1 MALASVIRRASES
14 SIRKWRSLSYFVKCN
29 FVHKLRRPVL
39 SLGVAI
45 MPKFNVGD
53 HVERVGP
60 LVPTYMQRG
69 VITRV
74 IPDKGGIDW
83 LSEYEVNFDN
93 KLVANFYETQ
103 LRLVKAAPD
112 SN

>member
-1 MALASVIRRASES
+1 
-14 SIRKWRSLSYFVKCN
+14 
-29 FVHKLRRPVL
+29 
-39 SLGVAI
+39 

-53 HVERVGP
+53 NVERVGP
-60 LVPTYMQRG
+60 LVPTYMQRD
-69 VITRV
+69 VISRV

-83 LSEYEVNFDN
+83 LTEYEVDFDN

-103 LRLVKAAPD
+103 LQRVKAAPD